1 VEESPHINATTSAA
15 AELGRR
21 QFIRKAAVAG
31 AIVWTVPTIVSIEPA
46 GAAER
51 HSTPPKPPVE
61 PISGVVSRPHD
72 GEKDAAQL
80 PFTGDNEVLEF
91 GVGVA
96 AVAAGAAMLMMSAEP
111 DRTLDATEV
120 FRAEQ

>member
-1 VEESPHINATTSAA
+1 MEESPHTNATTSAA

-61 PISGVVSRPHD
+61 PVSGVVSTPR
-72 GEKDAAQL
+72 GAKNSAQL

-96 AVAAGAAMLMMSAEP
+96 AVTAGAAMLMLSAEA
-111 DRTLDATEV
+111 DHTLDATEV